1 MNTYTIGTLVLLESH
16 FTDTNLAPADPDAVT
31 AEVLLP
37 DDSVVDLTP
46 TVVRVSIGYF
56 TAEYLPTQEGL
67 HTYRFQG
74 VGAITAA
81 DEQNFVTTSA
91 FN

>member
-1 MNTYTIGTLVLLESH
+1 MNTYTIGTLVLLESQ
-16 FTDTNLAPADPDAVT
+16 FTDTDGALADPDIVT

-37 DDSVVDLTP
+37 DDTTEDLTA
-46 TVVRVSIGYF
+46 TVVRVSLGSF

-74 VGAITAA
+74 SGAITAA
-81 DEQNFVTTSA
+81 EEQNFITTSA